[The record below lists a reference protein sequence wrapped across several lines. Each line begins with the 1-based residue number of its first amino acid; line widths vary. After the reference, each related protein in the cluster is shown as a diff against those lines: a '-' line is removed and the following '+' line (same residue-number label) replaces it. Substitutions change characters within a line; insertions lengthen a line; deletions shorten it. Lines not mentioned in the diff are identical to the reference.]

1 MLTLYSFVDRD
12 MVMQYEWGLG
22 IGHTYSWKN
31 LLMYRQVPDSG
42 AGLSESEEESNEPN
56 VDLGGQPFESKD
68 EAAFC
73 LNDRENEDLGSEE
86 SGEEASEGEA
96 SDDGE

>member
-1 MLTLYSFVDRD
+1 
-12 MVMQYEWGLG
+12 MVMRYEWGLG

-31 LLMYRQVPDSG
+31 PVTYCQVPDSS
-42 AGLSESEEESNEPN
+42 AGLSKSEEEPDEINVDSVCQPLSESE
-56 VDLGGQPFESKD
+56 D

-86 SGEEASEGEA
+86 SEGEA
-96 SDDGE
+96 SDDE